1 MKVIAYAADVSQKLV
16 ANGVPTSRIVKSHV
30 FDDIIQSKYQ
40 VGNEDMSGFDVYY
53 RQIDEMDR
61 EIRDSYKL
69 FERKRSS

>member
-1 MKVIAYAADVSQKLV
+1 MVE
-16 ANGVPTSRIVKSHV
+16 NGVPTSRIVKSHV